1 MHALFE
7 DSGKFLA
14 GRILS
19 EAESSAQIELDSGKR
34 VKAKAANI
42 LLKFDKP
49 APAELIAQGQ
59 ALAETIDLPLAWEFA
74 PEGEFGFADLARD
87 YFSENATL
95 VEQAAALFR
104 LYESPHYFRRAGK
117 GRFKKAPADILQ
129 QALAAIE
136 KKKAVLAQITEWAG
150 ELAAGVCPE
159 PIRQEL
165 YRILFRPDKNAPE
178 YKAVVEASRAT
189 HTAPLEL
196 LQKAGA
202 IDSSYQ
208 FHWKR
213 FLLDNFPKGTG
224 FPSVDAPQPPADLP
238 LADVQAFS
246 IDDSQTTE
254 IDDALSVT
262 GLGTGTVTLGIHI
275 AAPGLAIEP
284 GSALDQ
290 LGRQRLSTVYMPGY
304 KVTMLPDSV
313 VQIYTL
319 DEGRA
324 NPAVSLYCTIDEA
337 TLEITATET
346 RLDRVPVVAN
356 LRHDQL
362 DHIVTEDW
370 LADANIRIENTPQR
384 LSELRS
390 QLSFLHRLAKI
401 LKAGREV
408 VRGKPENFN
417 RPDYNFKLSA
427 ARPPEGAKTP
437 LGGSAANAVASV
449 GAQSHVGGNAGNG
462 EPDGSETVHITTRQR
477 GAPLDLIV
485 AEAAIVANS
494 TWGGLLAS
502 FGVPGIYRSQASMA
516 PGVKV
521 RMGTKALPHAGMGVK
536 SYTWATSPL
545 RRYVDLV
552 NQWQI
557 IACVRN
563 GATAAL
569 VAPFKPK
576 DAELFSII
584 SSFDAAYSAYNG
596 YQGGMERFWTLKYLE
611 QNGIT
616 ELDATVFK
624 EGPGGSFL
632 VRADTLPLVFPV
644 LGAQNLPRGAR
655 LRVKLGE
662 VDEITLDLHGTVLA
676 RLDDPQD
683 ESDDGPTYDESNDS
697 GDDDDSAVSGPLAI
711 AVDMSD
717 SDAEAPSSAP
727 APPPAPVNEAI

>member
-7 DSGKFLA
+7 DSGKFFA

-19 EAESSAQIELDSGKR
+19 EAESSAQVELDSGKR
-34 VKAKAANI
+34 VKVKAANL
-42 LLKFDKP
+42 LLKFEKP
-49 APAELIAQGQ
+49 APAELLAQGQ
-59 ALAETIDLPLAWEFA
+59 ALAESIDLPLAWEFA

-87 YFSENATL
+87 YFSEHATL
-95 VEQAAALFR
+95 TEQAAALFR
-104 LYESPHYFRRAGK
+104 LYDAPHYFRRAGK
-117 GRFKKAPADILQ
+117 GRFKKAPAEILQ

-136 KKKAVLAQITEWAG
+136 KKKAVLAQIAEWAEQLG
-150 ELAAGVCPE
+150 QGVCPA
-159 PIRQEL
+159 PIREQL
-165 YRILFRPDKNAPE
+165 YKILFRPDKNAAE

-189 HTAPLEL
+189 HTAPLDL

-202 IDSSYQ
+202 IDSPYQ

-213 FLLDNFPKGTG
+213 FLFENFPKGTA
-224 FPSVDAPQPPADLP
+224 FPPLDAPQPPADLP
-238 LADVQAFS
+238 LAEVQAFS
-246 IDDSQTTE
+246 IDDSATTE

-275 AAPGLAIEP
+275 AAPGLAIAP
-284 GSALDQ
+284 GSALD
-290 LGRQRLSTVYMPGY
+290 LIGRQRLSTVYMPGY
-304 KVTMLPDSV
+304 KITMLPGSV

-319 DEGRA
+319 DEGRD

-346 RLDRVPVVAN
+346 RLDRVPVIAN

-362 DHIVTEDW
+362 DHIVTEEW
-370 LADANIRIENTPQR
+370 LGDHQIEIENTPQR
-384 LSELRS
+384 LSDLRP
-390 QLSFLHRLAKI
+390 QLSFLHRLAQK

-417 RPDYNFKLSA
+417 RPDYNFKL
-427 ARPPEGAKTP
+427 
-437 LGGSAANAVASV
+437 
-449 GAQSHVGGNAGNG
+449 VGGDGG
-462 EPDGSETVHITTRQR
+462 EPNGSETVHISTRQR

-494 TWGGLLAS
+494 TWGQWLAS
-502 FGVPGIYRSQASMA
+502 LGVPGIYRSQASMA

-557 IACVRN
+557 IACVRH

-569 VAPFKPK
+569 AAPFKPK

-596 YQGGMERFWTLKYLE
+596 YQAGMERFWTLKYLE

-616 ELDATVFK
+616 ELEATVFK

-632 VRADTLPLVFPV
+632 VRADALPLVFPV

-662 VDEITLDLHGTVLA
+662 VDEITLDLHGTVLE
-676 RLDDPQD
+676 RLDDPLD
-683 ESDDGPTYDESNDS
+683 PSDDGPVDDEDGSD
-697 GDDDDSAVSGPLAI
+697 GDDGDDAVAGPIAI
-711 AVDMSD
+711 AVDMNEP
-717 SDAEAPSSAP
+717 EAAP
-727 APPPAPVNEAI
+727 ADAAAP

>member
-7 DSGKFLA
+7 ESGKFLA

-34 VKAKAANI
+34 VKAKAAHI
-42 LLKFDKP
+42 LLKFEKP
-49 APAELIAQGQ
+49 APADLLAQGQ
-59 ALAETIDLPLAWEFA
+59 VLAQAIDLQLAWEFA

-95 VEQAAALFR
+95 TEQAAALFR
-104 LYESPHYFRRAGK
+104 LYEAPHYFRRAGK

-136 KKKAVLAQITEWAG
+136 KKKAVLAQIAEWAEQLG
-150 ELAAGVCPE
+150 QGVCPA
-159 PIRQEL
+159 PIREQL
-165 YRILFRPDKNAPE
+165 YKILFRPDKNAPE

-189 HTAPLEL
+189 HTAPLDL

-224 FPSVDAPQPPADLP
+224 FPALDAPQPPADLP
-238 LADVQAFS
+238 LAEVQAFS

-275 AAPGLAIEP
+275 AAPGLAIQP
-284 GSALDQ
+284 GSTLDQ
-290 LGRQRLSTVYMPGY
+290 LGRNRLSTVYMPGY
-304 KVTMLPDSV
+304 KITMLPDSV

-346 RLDRVPVVAN
+346 RLERVPVLAN

-362 DHIVTEDW
+362 DHIVTEAW
-370 LADANIRIENTPQR
+370 LADPSIEIENTPER
-384 LSELRS
+384 LSSLRV
-390 QLSFLHRLAKI
+390 QLSFLHRLAQK

-417 RPDYNFKLSA
+417 RPDYNFRL
-427 ARPPEGAKTP
+427 
-437 LGGSAANAVASV
+437 
-449 GAQSHVGGNAGNG
+449 VGGEGG
-462 EPDGSETVHITTRQR
+462 EPDGSETVQITTRQR

-557 IACVRN
+557 IACARH

-569 VAPFKPK
+569 AAPFKPK

-596 YQGGMERFWTLKYLE
+596 YQAGMERFWTLKYLE

-616 ELDATVFK
+616 ELEATVFK

-662 VDEITLDLHGTVLA
+662 VDEISLDLHGTVLE
-676 RLDDPQD
+676 RLDDPMD
-683 ESDDGPTYDESNDS
+683 TSDDGPVDDE
-697 GDDDDSAVSGPLAI
+697 GGEDDDSAVAGPLAI
-711 AVDMSD
+711 AVDVNEP
-717 SDAEAPSSAP
+717 EAGAAADNP
-727 APPPAPVNEAI
+727 AP